1 MERVYLVLVILKNRL
16 LQTFLLDWLIF
27 LDLQYYYYEI
37 VVLLDM
43 CKRLYVRWTH
53 VHYVYSADY
62 AR

>member
-1 MERVYLVLVILKNRL
+1 MERVYLVLVIFKNRL

-43 CKRLYVRWTH
+43 RKRLYVR
-53 VHYVYSADY
+53 
-62 AR
+62 